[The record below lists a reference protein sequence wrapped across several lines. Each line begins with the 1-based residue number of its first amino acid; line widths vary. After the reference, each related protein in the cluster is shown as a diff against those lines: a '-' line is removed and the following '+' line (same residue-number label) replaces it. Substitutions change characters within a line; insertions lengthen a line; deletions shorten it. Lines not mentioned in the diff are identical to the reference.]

1 MVLKTQVK
9 SLSVFHL
16 LFVIKIA
23 CQLYVYLIKTLPTH
37 LNCGAVAR
45 HTGTLVVK
53 GNDVYCIHFPAV
65 KVSPCARSGVC
76 GALMSVAILPHC
88 YGQVGVC
95 FSTHDPSDWAQVV
108 LTLCEAIYIFR
119 NTGTW
124 GQKGLLRLNSRQTA
138 KCKTKRSHTCF
149 ELFGCAHSSITSRV
163 IQSRYSES
171 EQLSAG

>member
-88 YGQVGVC
+88 YVNPLNVRVQLLTAVC
-95 FSTHDPSDWAQVV
+95 PPVIMVAATAETETSLHTALCAATVMLYICPHPMLYNAQ
-108 LTLCEAIYIFR
+108 
-119 NTGTW
+119 
-124 GQKGLLRLNSRQTA
+124 
-138 KCKTKRSHTCF
+138 
-149 ELFGCAHSSITSRV
+149 
-163 IQSRYSES
+163 
-171 EQLSAG
+171 